1 MNLVLRGVLLSSA
14 ATALVAGV
22 SPALAQ
28 DSEVS
33 SDSEADEPQEGGI
46 GEIVVPARKRE
57 ESLQDVP
64 VAVSGF

>member
-33 SDSEADEPQEGGI
+33 SDSQADEPQEGGI
-46 GEIVVPARKRE
+46 GEI
-57 ESLQDVP
+57 DVL
-64 VAVSGF
+64 GH

>member
-46 GEIVVPARKRE
+46 GEIVVTARRR
-57 ESLQDVP
+57 
-64 VAVSGF
+64 